1 MSNKPTYEELEQ
13 RVKELEQDSL
23 QRKQMEETLQ
33 EYNIWHSTMISN
45 IGDVIG
51 IMGIDGIMKYKS
63 PNIERWFGWKPEDL
77 VGSSGWHTVHPED
90 IERIQKE
97 FIKVLERDNTQ
108 AKVEYRYKCKDGTYT
123 PPWLTWWAI
132 TIYLLSGFIT
142 VFLLIQYRTR
152 NLIQRKLELEGLVM
166 NQCH

>member
-63 PNIERWFGWKPEDL
+63 PNIEYRSKGWAWQNL
-77 VGSSGWHTVHPED
+77 N
-90 IERIQKE
+90 I
-97 FIKVLERDNTQ
+97 
-108 AKVEYRYKCKDGTYT
+108 
-123 PPWLTWWAI
+123 
-132 TIYLLSGFIT
+132 IYLNFEE
-142 VFLLIQYRTR
+142 VFYTQFFLPICFPLIS
-152 NLIQRKLELEGLVM
+152 
-166 NQCH
+166 